1 MFHCCGDSWCAG
13 HYITLGLVMRFISM
27 QSVVYICYS
36 SSVSSSYLS
45 PVSKRR
51 TESDVFTVL

>member
-1 MFHCCGDSWCAG
+1 
-13 HYITLGLVMRFISM
+13 MRFISM